1 MSEDPV
7 EILVR
12 MAERGE
18 IDPWNIDII
27 EVTDR
32 FFSEMEKQQ
41 ILDLRL
47 SARTL
52 LYAAILL
59 RIKSDYLNEPD
70 FFECEDGDSS
80 GVDPDDDMAVMPF
93 SMSHQNPILFL
104 EHEIKRR
111 LDRKNMRRQP
121 ITLYDLIAILRNA
134 EKEDRRRQ
142 RDSWVHDGL
151 IFTEE
156 ITSIAHEEAFHE
168 SSVQVLDC
176 CNNCKSGSDRVKL
189 SDVARKLEWHPAH
202 VFIPLLFL
210 MQEGQVNLHQETFFG
225 EVYIELIN
233 GGSAVVSD
241 TPVMYMA

>member
-1 MSEDPV
+1 MTEDPV
-7 EILVR
+7 EILVN

-41 ILDLRL
+41 VLDLRL

-52 LYAAILL
+52 LYAAIIL

-70 FFECEDGDSS
+70 CCEGDD
-80 GVDPDDDMAVMPF
+80 VDDLCQDQDDDVDDMPF

-142 RDSWVHDGL
+142 RDSWVQDGL
-151 IFTEE
+151 VFTEE
-156 ITSIAHEEAFHE
+156 IISIAHEEAFHE
-168 SSVQVLDC
+168 SSVQVLNC
-176 CNNCKSGSDRVKL
+176 CYNCINGSDRVAL
-189 SDVARKLEWHPAH
+189 SDVARKLEWRPAH

-210 MQEGQVNLHQETFFG
+210 MQEGQVDLHQETFFG
-225 EVYIELIN
+225 EVYIELTN
-233 GGSAVVSD
+233 GGSAVVPD
-241 TPVMYMA
+241 TSMMYTV

>member
-7 EILVR
+7 EILVK

-41 ILDLRL
+41 VLDLRL

-70 FFECEDGDSS
+70 CSDCDDADGSYMDSDDDVDSS
-80 GVDPDDDMAVMPF
+80 PY

-151 IFTEE
+151 VFTEE
-156 ITSIAHEEAFHE
+156 IISIAHEEAFHE
-168 SSVQVLDC
+168 SSIQVLDC
-176 CNNCKSGSDRVKL
+176 CYNCLNGSERVAL
-189 SDVARKLEWHPAH
+189 SEVARKLEWHPAH

-210 MQEGQVNLHQETFFG
+210 MQEGEVDLHQETFFG
-225 EVYIELIN
+225 EVYITLTN

-241 TPVMYMA
+241 IPVMYTV